1 MSENGST
8 NQNDGS
14 NNEDLNKDIQVN
26 QANSPQNGGKSNKG
40 VIIALAAV
48 IAVLIIGGGAFGMWM
63 LYNKDSGYDPNAT
76 VGIKQDANIFFD
88 DNSKE
93 EEEYLKN
100 RVDNI
105 NVTIN
110 TVVSTRKT
118 EDGKVMALVNLNNKN
133 DFQYKVDFLITNEE
147 GNKLIAETG
156 LVPAGAKVPEVEIKE
171 ELAPGTYEVSAI
183 FYAISA
189 EDNQTDLGSVG
200 TVITLKI

>member
-1 MSENGST
+1 MSENDS
-8 NQNDGS
+8 S
-14 NNEDLNKDIQVN
+14 NNENLNKGSQENGDQVN
-26 QANSPQNGGKSNKG
+26 QVNSPQNGGKSNKG

-48 IAVLIIGGGAFGMWM
+48 IAVLVIGGGAFGMWM

-76 VGIKQDANIFFD
+76 VGIKKDANIFFD

-100 RVDNI
+100 RVNNI

>member
-1 MSENGST
+1 MSENDS
-8 NQNDGS
+8 S
-14 NNEDLNKDIQVN
+14 NNENLNKDSQENGDQVN
-26 QANSPQNGGKSNKG
+26 QVNSPQNGGKSNKG

-48 IAVLIIGGGAFGMWM
+48 IAVLVIGGGAFGMWM

-76 VGIKQDANIFFD
+76 VGIKKDANIFFD

-100 RVDNI
+100 RVNSI

-133 DFQYKVDFLITNEE
+133 DFQHKVDFLITNEE

>member
-1 MSENGST
+1 MSENDS
-8 NQNDGS
+8 S
-14 NNEDLNKDIQVN
+14 NNENLNKGSQENGDQVN
-26 QANSPQNGGKSNKG
+26 QVNSPQNGGKSNKG

-76 VGIKQDANIFFD
+76 VGIKKDANIFFD

-100 RVDNI
+100 RVNSI

>member
-1 MSENGST
+1 MSENDS
-8 NQNDGS
+8 S
-14 NNEDLNKDIQVN
+14 NNENLNKDSQENGDQVN
-26 QANSPQNGGKSNKG
+26 QVNSPQNGGKSNKG

-76 VGIKQDANIFFD
+76 VGIKKDANIFFD

-100 RVDNI
+100 RVNSI

>member
-1 MSENGST
+1 MSENDS
-8 NQNDGS
+8 S
-14 NNEDLNKDIQVN
+14 NNENLNKDSQENRDQVN
-26 QANSPQNGGKSNKG
+26 QVNSPQNGGKSNKG

-76 VGIKQDANIFFD
+76 VGIKKDANIFFD

>member
-1 MSENGST
+1 MSENDS
-8 NQNDGS
+8 S
-14 NNEDLNKDIQVN
+14 NTENLNKDSQENRDQVN
-26 QANSPQNGGKSNKG
+26 QVNSAQSGGKSNKG
-40 VIIALAAV
+40 VIIALVAV

-76 VGIKQDANIFFD
+76 VGIKKDANIFFD

>member
-1 MSENGST
+1 MSENGSM
-8 NQNDGS
+8 NQNENP
-14 NNEDLNKDIQVN
+14 NNEDLNKDNQVN
-26 QANSPQNGGKSNKG
+26 QANSPSNGGKSNKG
-40 VIIALAAV
+40 VIIALVAV
-48 IAVLIIGGGAFGMWM
+48 IVVLVVGGGAFGIWM
-63 LYNKDSGYDPNAT
+63 LYNKDSGYDPNAV
-76 VGIKQDANIFFD
+76 VGIKQDPNIFFD

-93 EEEYLKN
+93 EEEYLKS
-100 RVDNI
+100 RVKNI
-105 NVTIN
+105 NVTMN

-133 DFQYKVDFLITNEE
+133 DFQYKVQFLLPGDD

-171 ELAPGTYEVSAI
+171 ELAPGEYEVSAI

-200 TVITLKI
+200 TLITLRI

>member
-1 MSENGST
+1 MSENDS
-8 NQNDGS
+8 S
-14 NNEDLNKDIQVN
+14 NNENLNKDSQENGDQVN
-26 QANSPQNGGKSNKG
+26 QVNSPQNGGKSNKG

-76 VGIKQDANIFFD
+76 VGIKKDANIFFD

>member
-76 VGIKQDANIFFD
+76 VGIKKDANIFFD

-171 ELAPGTYEVSAI
+171 ELAQGTYEVSAI

>member
-1 MSENGST
+1 MSENDS
-8 NQNDGS
+8 S
-14 NNEDLNKDIQVN
+14 NNENLNKDSQENGDQVN
-26 QANSPQNGGKSNKG
+26 QVNSPQNGGKSNKG

-76 VGIKQDANIFFD
+76 VGIKKDANIFFD

-100 RVDNI
+100 RVNSI

-133 DFQYKVDFLITNEE
+133 DFQYKVDFLITNEIGRASCRE
-147 GNKLIAETG
+147 R
-156 LVPAGAKVPEVEIKE
+156 V
-171 ELAPGTYEVSAI
+171 
-183 FYAISA
+183 
-189 EDNQTDLGSVG
+189 
-200 TVITLKI
+200 

>member
-76 VGIKQDANIFFD
+76 VGIKKDANIFFD

>member
-1 MSENGST
+1 MSENDS
-8 NQNDGS
+8 S
-14 NNEDLNKDIQVN
+14 NNENLNKDSQENGDQVN
-26 QANSPQNGGKSNKG
+26 QVNSPQNGGKSNKG

-48 IAVLIIGGGAFGMWM
+48 IAVLVIGGGAFGMWM

-76 VGIKQDANIFFD
+76 VGIKKDANIFFD

-100 RVDNI
+100 RVNSI

>member
-1 MSENGST
+1 MSENDS
-8 NQNDGS
+8 S
-14 NNEDLNKDIQVN
+14 NNENLNKDSQENRDQVN
-26 QANSPQNGGKSNKG
+26 QVNSAQSGGKSNKG
-40 VIIALAAV
+40 VIIALVAV

-76 VGIKQDANIFFD
+76 VGIKKDANIFFD

-105 NVTIN
+105 NVTNN

-118 EDGKVMALVNLNNKN
+118 EDGKVMSLVNLNNKN